1 MLNAYPRAR
10 SSKDLWRFVAAA
22 TVSLPG
28 LVFAAVIN
36 GTAGN
41 DVLTGTPDAD
51 TIDGKAGRDEMMGL
65 GGNDTYVVSQ
75 ADDVVIEGAG
85 EGTDTVRSPVTFALP
100 IFVENLVL
108 IGTATIRAT
117 GNTLNNRLT
126 GNDSNNT
133 LDGRSG
139 GDTMIGLAGQDTYIV
154 DTAADVVTE
163 AANGGTDLINSSVT
177 YTLPVNVEKLTLT
190 GTAVTNGVGNALSN
204 FITGN
209 AANNGLQGLDG
220 NDTMDGGGGN
230 DQLVGGNG
238 NDRLTGGPGLDIFR
252 FDSALNATTNVDT
265 ITDFAPMEDVLRLEG
280 KVFTALT
287 VAGTLGAG
295 AFRLG
300 AVAGDASDRILYDS
314 ATGFVRY
321 DADGNGPTAA
331 VIFAALIRRPT
342 DFNDSH

>member
-238 NDRLTGGPGLDIFR
+238 NDRLTGGPGMDIFR
-252 FDSALNATTNVDT
+252 FESALNETTNVD
-265 ITDFAPMEDVLRLEG
+265 DDCRLR
-280 KVFTALT
+280 
-287 VAGTLGAG
+287 AGG
-295 AFRLG
+295 
-300 AVAGDASDRILYDS
+300 
-314 ATGFVRY
+314 
-321 DADGNGPTAA
+321 
-331 VIFAALIRRPT
+331 RRPAARRAGV
-342 DFNDSH
+342 HGV